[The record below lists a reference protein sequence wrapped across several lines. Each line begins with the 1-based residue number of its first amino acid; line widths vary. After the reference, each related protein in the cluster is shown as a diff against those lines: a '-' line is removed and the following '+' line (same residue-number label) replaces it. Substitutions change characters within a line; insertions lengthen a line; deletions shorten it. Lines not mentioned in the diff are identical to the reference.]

1 MTSTQTIQQL
11 LNKFKLK
18 LILPQKCLSIEI
30 EGDFDSYELI
40 QRTLSFINT
49 KGQVDYGVFDCYHFE
64 NEDAYCEIVPEC
76 NLQTVLSYSK
86 LKDSGRW
93 AGCSFDCFGEISV
106 RS

>member
-1 MTSTQTIQQL
+1 MTKNQTVQQL
-11 LNKFKLK
+11 LNLVN
-18 LILPQKCLSIEI
+18 LELNLSSECLSLEI
-30 EGDFDSYELI
+30 KGDFDSYEII
-40 QRTLSFINT
+40 QRTLSFINPE
-49 KGQVDYGVFDCYHFE
+49 GQVDYGVFDCYHFE
-64 NEDAYCEIVPEC
+64 NDDTYCEIVPEC